1 MNDIHMETSA
11 DRKISSIQN
20 HHQAELKKCIEDAN
34 AWKSSEMNKMN
45 IKIQELIEE
54 NQIALETQKKVI
66 TQETVKM
73 NEKQKETINEL
84 KEQIRESVKN
94 RDKLEND
101 NSKLV
106 KEVSELKTIK
116 KEIKEELK
124 DCLKSKQKTPSATK
138 QKTPSAT
145 KQKTPSATK
154 RKTPSATKRNTPS
167 ATKQKTPSATKQKTP
182 SATKRKTPSATNDT
196 RQKTKPTCEEL
207 FEKGL
212 KNDFSNVTITIDN
225 NTWQF
230 PQDMVTFGNLVSYF
244 KEFQIPISEFKTL
257 LDKKSL
263 RRLKK
268 LTHPDMYRNK
278 CGDSEENNNFMEYV
292 TEINQLLN

>member
-1 MNDIHMETSA
+1 METSA

-138 QKTPSAT
+138 QKTPSA
-145 KQKTPSATK
+145 
-154 RKTPSATKRNTPS
+154 
-167 ATKQKTPSATKQKTP
+167 
-182 SATKRKTPSATNDT
+182 
-196 RQKTKPTCEEL
+196 
-207 FEKGL
+207 
-212 KNDFSNVTITIDN
+212 
-225 NTWQF
+225 
-230 PQDMVTFGNLVSYF
+230 
-244 KEFQIPISEFKTL
+244 
-257 LDKKSL
+257 
-263 RRLKK
+263 
-268 LTHPDMYRNK
+268 
-278 CGDSEENNNFMEYV
+278 
-292 TEINQLLN
+292 